1 MTYGMPKTSF
11 CKNTMSW
18 QNIFILM
25 ADYKLSSSSSKKQ
38 KTTALY
44 LYRSIHFNQGNQ
56 IETPEINPHTHGHW
70 ILTKKPKLYI
80 GKKNVSSKNGAGI
93 TGYLHIEE

>member
-25 ADYKLSSSSSKKQ
+25 ADYKLSSSSSKKSKKSKK
-38 KTTALY
+38 KTRTDT
-44 LYRSIHFNQGNQ
+44 RT
-56 IETPEINPHTHGHW
+56 ETYTITDGDVAIYTTVDGRPVTITTEITD
-70 ILTKKPKLYI
+70 
-80 GKKNVSSKNGAGI
+80 
-93 TGYLHIEE
+93 